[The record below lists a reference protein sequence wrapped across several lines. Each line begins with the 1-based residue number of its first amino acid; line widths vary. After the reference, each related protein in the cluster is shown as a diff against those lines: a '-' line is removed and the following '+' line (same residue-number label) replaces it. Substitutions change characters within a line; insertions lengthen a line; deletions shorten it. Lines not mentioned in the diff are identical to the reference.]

1 MTWPRKNHGVQE
13 LIPIAIEESMKN
25 RTHTNRRN
33 ECLVLAAA
41 GLLLSAAV
49 GCSKGNVQAAP
60 PAMPAP
66 LVTVV
71 DATVQDV
78 PRYLDEIGK
87 NAAFE
92 AVTVTPQVD
101 GRVVERHFHD
111 GDQLHNGQLLFV
123 IDPRPFKAEVDSA
136 HASLAQAKAALE
148 YDKIQLTRYGEV
160 VETRAVS
167 KSDYDTKKNAVDVDQ
182 AKVDAA
188 EASLTTAKL
197 KLEYC
202 YIHSPIEGRAGAR
215 LVDVGNVVQ
224 ANSTALLSIQRIDP
238 IYATFTVTESDLP
251 LVQQGLSAGT
261 LKAAV
266 RLPSESEAAARSG
279 RVEFL
284 DNSVQSGSG
293 TVTLRATLR
302 NSDHHFWPGQFV
314 NVRLVLVTE
323 KGAVLIPNQAAQIS
337 QQGSFVYVLKS
348 DDTAELRP
356 VKLGQRQGDQVV
368 VMKGISANERV
379 VLTGQML
386 VRPGSKVRMDSG
398 LPTAPAVSAN
408 SNSKAISGE
417 GQ

>member
-1 MTWPRKNHGVQE
+1 MAGKLHSVRRRKT
-13 LIPIAIEESMKN
+13 LA
-25 RTHTNRRN
+25 
-33 ECLVLAAA
+33 LAAA
-41 GLLLSAAV
+41 GLILSV
-49 GCSKGNVQAAP
+49 SMGCGRGSVQAAP
-60 PAMPAP
+60 PATPAP

-71 DATVQDV
+71 KATAQDV
-78 PRYLDEIGK
+78 PWYLDEIGK

-92 AVTVTPQVD
+92 SVTVTPQVG
-101 GRVVERHFHD
+101 GRVVERHFRD
-111 GDQLHNGQLLFV
+111 GDQLRRGQLLFV

-136 HASLAQAKAALE
+136 QASLAQANAALD

-160 VETRAVS
+160 VGTRAVS

-197 KLEYC
+197 NLEYC

-224 ANSTALLSIQRIDP
+224 ANSTPLLSIQRIDP
-238 IYATFTVTESDLP
+238 IYANFTVTERDLP
-251 LVQQGLSAGT
+251 QVQQGLSAGT

-266 RLPSESEAAARSG
+266 RLPSDSGNAARSG

-293 TVTLRATLR
+293 TVTLRATVR

-314 NVRLVLVTE
+314 NVRLVLATE

-337 QQGSFVYVLKS
+337 QQGPFVYVLKS
-348 DDTAELRP
+348 DDTAEPRP

-368 VMKGISANERV
+368 VTEGVSANDRV

-386 VRPGSKVRMDSG
+386 VRPGSKVRIGGDNG
-398 LPTAPAVSAN
+398 LPPAPAVSAN
-408 SNSKAISGE
+408 SNSKAPKGE